1 MHPDITALPV
11 AFTHA
16 DAVRVGLS
24 DRRLRALVEAG
35 ALQRIGHG
43 LYRRADAPPADLD
56 RVELA
61 LRAPE
66 ATLCL
71 GTAAAV
77 HDLTDRIPVDIDVAL
92 PRSRR
97 PPRVG
102 APARWHRFD
111 EQTFALGR
119 IQLQVDGDLSM
130 GLYSPE
136 RTIIDLFRL
145 RHHEG
150 EDLALGALRRWV
162 RRVGATPAAL
172 LTMARHFPVVEPP
185 LLAALR
191 VLG

>member
-1 MHPDITALPV
+1 MDPALHTLPA

-16 DAVRVGLS
+16 EAARAGLS
-24 DRRLRALVEAG
+24 DRRLRALVTGG

-43 LYRRADAPPADLD
+43 VYRRADAPPADLD

-71 GTAAAV
+71 GTAAAIQ
-77 HDLTDRIPVDIDVAL
+77 DLTDRIPAEIDVAL

-119 IQLQVDGDLSM
+119 TPLAIDEGMSM

-150 EDLALGALRRWV
+150 EDLALGALRRWA
-162 RRVGATPAAL
+162 RRPGATPSAL
-172 LTMARHFPVVEPP
+172 LAMARHFPVVEPA